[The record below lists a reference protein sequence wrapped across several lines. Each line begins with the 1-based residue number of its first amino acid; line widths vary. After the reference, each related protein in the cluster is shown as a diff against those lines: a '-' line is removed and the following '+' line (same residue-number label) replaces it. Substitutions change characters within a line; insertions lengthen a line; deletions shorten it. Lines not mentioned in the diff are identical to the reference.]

1 MQGQKNGLR
10 GAVPSTA
17 GTGAEAG
24 PWATMAGQA
33 GGGAGRGRAPDGKRF
48 TIRFQRD
55 EFHCGAADK
64 WLAFSNRK
72 ARVQGDVAR
81 AGGF

>member
-33 GGGAGRGRAPDGKRF
+33 GGG
-48 TIRFQRD
+48 
-55 EFHCGAADK
+55 
-64 WLAFSNRK
+64 
-72 ARVQGDVAR
+72 R
-81 AGGF
+81 AGGAPRMGNVLQSDSSAMNSIAEPRTNG